1 MPLKLIKH
9 LEKLAND
16 LNWEEKT
23 ENYPHISERC
33 EHVFRMFLSQ
43 KERLMQ
49 SAANIEQLR
58 GMAKQCEMDKAVVGQ
73 HKAIYLEQCKKEE
86 ITREE
91 FKERADVVDKCITS
105 LNDTMLDKRA
115 EFQKLVGKGEGYG
128 DAALDALKQ
137 IEGYLRNLE
146 SQKQF
151 METNPD
157 LFGKP
162 EEKQPLEDVISKS
175 NGETNKSN
183 GETHDPQATLDPNP
197 ASPKKVR
204 GRKKAI
210 TPTN

>member
-137 IEGYLRNLE
+137 IEGYLLNLE

-162 EEKQPLEDVISKS
+162 EEKKSKETVTKS
-175 NGETNKSN
+175 NGETY
-183 GETHDPQATLDPNP
+183 DPQSTLDPDP
-197 ASPKKVR
+197 ASPKKAR
-204 GRKKAI
+204 GRKKTI